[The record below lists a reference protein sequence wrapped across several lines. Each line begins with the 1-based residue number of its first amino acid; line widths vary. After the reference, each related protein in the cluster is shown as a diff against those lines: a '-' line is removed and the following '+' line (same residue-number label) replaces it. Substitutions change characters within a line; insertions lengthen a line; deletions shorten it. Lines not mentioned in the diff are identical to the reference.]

1 MARGKRTWGDRGLL
15 AAGVLMCASSLAH
28 AFGGWPPL
36 ARELS
41 DQGVPGEL
49 AGGMAVGWLFG
60 SGAMAVCGVLVLLA
74 RRELRRGVA
83 AGATTCAVVGTFY
96 VIFGL
101 AATAYRF
108 PHLHF
113 LTFIGLGLLVLLSAR
128 MAAAR

>member
-36 ARELS
+36 ARELAGR
-41 DQGVPGEL
+41 GVPGEL

-60 SGAMAVCGVLVLLA
+60 SGAMAACGILVLL
-74 RRELRRGVA
+74 
-83 AGATTCAVVGTFY
+83 
-96 VIFGL
+96 
-101 AATAYRF
+101 AYRF

-113 LTFIGLGLLVLLSAR
+113 LAFIGLGLLVLLSAR